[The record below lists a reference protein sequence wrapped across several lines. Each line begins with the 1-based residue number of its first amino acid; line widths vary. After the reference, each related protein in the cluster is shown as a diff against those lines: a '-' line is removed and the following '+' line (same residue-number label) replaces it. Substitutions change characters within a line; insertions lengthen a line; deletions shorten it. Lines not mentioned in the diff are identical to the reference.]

1 MEIKGEDFL
10 KKVQKRQETEEL
22 EQRLSQLK
30 QEDEIASNVNINS
43 AKNAYEEEAA
53 RVDISNNNELG
64 DIMLNGTPSPS
75 TNETNKKKYLIL
87 GLVLIILFLLTIV
100 IIRLLNSPKEENNSF
115 SNEPT
120 AKEEQVLENDNIEK
134 QYQKIIDEKLKNI
147 KEQTQNSQIEEKAD
161 EELNIDSIEEKEKK
175 AQQIEESKPDVFGVK
190 EEPEVVEQP
199 KVQEVKKVAEKVV
212 QKPKPV
218 QKPKVVKKAPTK
230 VSSSKPSGTYVQVGA
245 FSRQPAKK
253 YLDKIQSSGFSY
265 TIYKV
270 TVNGKVYNK
279 VLIGPFNS
287 RANAEKNISTI
298 KRKLNISSAF
308 ILRF

>member
-10 KKVQKRQETEEL
+10 KKVQEKQETEEL

-30 QEDEIASNVNINS
+30 KQEELSANASK
-43 AKNAYEEEAA
+43 AKEAYEDDSVK
-53 RVDISNNNELG
+53 VDISSNGELG
-64 DIMLNGTPSPS
+64 DIMLNGTPTP
-75 TNETNKKKYLIL
+75 TANETNKKKYLIL

-100 IIRLLNSPKEENNSF
+100 IIRLLNSPKKEDKSF

-120 AKEEQVLENDNIEK
+120 KQEEQVLENDNIEK

-147 KEQTQNSQIEEKAD
+147 KEQTQNAQTQQKTD
-161 EELNIDSIEEKEKK
+161 EELSIDSLEKKEKK
-175 AQQIEESKPDVFGVK
+175 VKEEETKPDVFNVK
-190 EEPEVVEQP
+190 EET
-199 KVQEVKKVAEKVV
+199 KVQKEPVVKKI
-212 QKPKPV
+212 QKPKTV
-218 QKPKVVKKAPTK
+218 QKAKTTKRSTPK
-230 VSSSKPSGTYVQVGA
+230 VSSKPNGTYVQVGA
-245 FSRQPAKK
+245 FSKQPAKK
-253 YLDKIQSSGFSY
+253 YLEKIKSNGFKY

-270 TVNGKVYNK
+270 NVNGKIYNK

-287 RANAEKNISTI
+287 RASAENNMPNI